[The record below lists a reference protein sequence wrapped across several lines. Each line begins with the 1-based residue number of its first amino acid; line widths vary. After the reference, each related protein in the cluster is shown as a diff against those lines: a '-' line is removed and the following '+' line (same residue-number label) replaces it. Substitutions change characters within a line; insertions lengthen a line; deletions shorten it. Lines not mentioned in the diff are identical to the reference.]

1 MVRLKHRYLLAHIL
15 YPDARDSAN
24 PKPFKRLE
32 EAPYTVQFH
41 RPSSDRLDGR
51 LLMKVIR
58 NGVVELFGDYGS
70 GMIAG
75 SLQGM
80 LGSAQDIVL
89 LISDLTVLPSVKY
102 FSPATSTAIIRVSR
116 DHYRLVWAALT
127 FTTRLPKPVD
137 QACVIQVVR
146 VSGTIRKSEEA
157 AIRLAR
163 QSIRRAQKQAS
174 QGKVPT
180 VSDLADNSQKT
191 AIDDDPDMDDISGF
205 ADGIEDDDDQVDD
218 DEDGD

>member
-15 YPDARDSAN
+15 YPNAENSAN
-24 PKPFKRLE
+24 SKPLKGLA
-32 EAPYTVQFH
+32 EAPYTIQFH

-51 LLMKVIR
+51 LLMKMIR
-58 NGVVELFGDYGS
+58 TSVAELFGDYGS

-75 SLQGM
+75 SLQGTFV
-80 LGSAQDIVL
+80 SAQSPIL
-89 LISDLTVLPSVKY
+89 SISNLTVLAPVKY
-102 FSPATSTAIIRVSR
+102 FSAATSTAIIRVSR

-163 QSIRRAQKQAS
+163 QSIKRAQVQAA
-174 QGKVPT
+174 QGK
-180 VSDLADNSQKT
+180 SSSGFDLAENSQKK
-191 AIDDDPDMDDISGF
+191 AVNVDLDVDDVSGF
-205 ADGIEDDDDQVDD
+205 ANGIEDADDQADD